1 MDYNILFSTTWI
13 ITFYLFSF
21 RKEKLFLSSMKFS
34 KQDVWFKL
42 CTFCIISLWYYNFR
56 YPFLNFAFLFLSIT
70 IVSWVIVKKPA
81 PRSVKSFQSQRKWI
95 SLRCWIVQKNCV
107 EFEKRILVFFFMKSL
122 MEFAFDSRLI
132 NIIWSIVLFEENIFI
147 FHTLKLHMLKNVK
160 ESDQDKISKN
170 TRMLVFF

>member
-1 MDYNILFSTTWI
+1 MS
-13 ITFYLFSF
+13 SH
-21 RKEKLFLSSMKFS
+21 KEN
-34 KQDVWFKL
+34 VG
-42 CTFCIISLWYYNFR
+42 IN
-56 YPFLNFAFLFLSIT
+56 
-70 IVSWVIVKKPA
+70 
-81 PRSVKSFQSQRKWI
+81 
-95 SLRCWIVQKNCV
+95 LRCWIVQKNCV

-170 TRMLVFF
+170 TQMLVFFWKQFPALFSNSTAFWPEFNLKFRFTCSSRHFPFWFAFAFDIFCFLACSIAVSIKMKHN